1 MLWRRLYFSV
11 YFSSPLLNREWKLVQ
26 LFIVLHAERW
36 TVWGYIHGDS
46 WIYCLYQH
54 QKSLIAFEKELNNFM
69 KD

>member
-1 MLWRRLYFSV
+1 MLRRRCYFSV
-11 YFSSPLLNREWKLVQ
+11 YLSFPLLSGERKLVQ

-36 TVWGYIHGDS
+36 TVWSYIHIDS

-54 QKSLIAFEKELNNFM
+54 QKSLIAFERELNNLM